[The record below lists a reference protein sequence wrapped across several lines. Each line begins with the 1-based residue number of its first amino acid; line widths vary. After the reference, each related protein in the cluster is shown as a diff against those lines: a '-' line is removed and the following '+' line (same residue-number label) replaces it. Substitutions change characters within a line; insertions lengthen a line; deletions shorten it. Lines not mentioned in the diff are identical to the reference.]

1 MSAEYLLI
9 SGSLRSTS
17 HSRAMAGELARI
29 FETMGKSAEVMDLR
43 SYPLPFCDAEGAYA
57 DSNVAKWSEAIASAR
72 VVIMA
77 APIYNYDVNAALK
90 NLIEMTGGV
99 WENKIVGFLCAAGGH
114 SSYMSVMGFANSL
127 MLDFRSIVIPRFVY
141 ATDPDFKNGKLTS
154 EEVLG
159 RLKQLAENAEM
170 LRFENRN

>member
-1 MSAEYLLI
+1 MSAEYLVI

-29 FETMGKSAEVMDLR
+29 FETMGKSAAVMDLR
-43 SYPLPFCDAEGAYA
+43 TLPLPFCDAEGSYA
-57 DSNVAKWSEAIASAR
+57 DPNVAIWAKAISTAR

-99 WENKIVGFLCAAGGH
+99 WENKIVGFICAAGGH

-127 MLDFRSIVIPRFVY
+127 MLDFRSIIIPRFVY
-141 ATDPDFKNGKLTS
+141 ATDPDFTDGKLTS
-154 EEVLG
+154 GEVRDRLG
-159 RLKQLAENAEM
+159 KLAENAEM
-170 LRFENRN
+170 LRFENRG